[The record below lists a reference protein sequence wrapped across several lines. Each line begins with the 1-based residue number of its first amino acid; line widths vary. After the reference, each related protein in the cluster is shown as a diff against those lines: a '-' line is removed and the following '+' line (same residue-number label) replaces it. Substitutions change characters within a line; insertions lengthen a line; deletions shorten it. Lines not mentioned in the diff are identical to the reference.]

1 MLGNLE
7 NYASPPDLSVFE
19 TRKLSDKIR
28 SYITGLPEPF
38 QTTFNHHLENMK
50 KGADLEL
57 TQTDIDLIFKDTAF
71 NETNG
76 FLSYFSRYSQMPID
90 RYGKTPTVTVKKEIA
105 VLNSLSLEIH
115 IINLTHLGTDLIKLN
130 KVFLMNCKIYCH
142 LLDHTKIIHPT

>member
-115 IINLTHLGTDLIKLN
+115 NKLDPSWN
-130 KVFLMNCKIYCH
+130 GFNQTQQVFLMNCKIYCH